1 MDGHPIPQDVTGF
14 QFKLI
19 GAMTIKQFA
28 YVAFGVIMSVI
39 IYYASIN
46 ILIKILL
53 IPVFGLGGTTLAF
66 LPVEGRPIDVMI
78 FNFFRSIFLPNQFI
92 YQKTGRQLSFA
103 QSMPV
108 SALPTNE
115 PGKNQ
120 AYEKEQKLETFLHK
134 QTSSAQSSLDQKEE
148 KFLKSV
154 ASAVYAMPQAAVIQT
169 QNTVAPQA
177 VVPAPQTEAPKPI
190 QTTQQPSLPQ
200 PLPQS
205 VAQDTTVSQTTKQP
219 VSAHPAAG
227 RRPSFPTT
235 QTAPQQPAKTASLL
249 HASDTPNV
257 IMGIVK
263 DSRNNVLSGMLV
275 EVKDKNGNPVRA
287 FKTNALG
294 QFSSATTIAPG
305 EYTITLEDPKN
316 QHAFSAV
323 QIVAN
328 NQILLPIEIISHD
341 AREELRK
348 ELFN

>member
-108 SALPTNE
+108 NTLPTNE
-115 PGKNQ
+115 LGKNQ
-120 AYEKEQKLETFLHK
+120 AYEKEQKLEAFLHK
-134 QTSSAQSSLDQKEE
+134 QTDSAQSNLDQKE
-148 KFLKSV
+148 KNFLKSV
-154 ASAVYAMPQAAVIQT
+154 ASAVYAIPQVTVSQAQSTAASQT
-169 QNTVAPQA
+169 T
-177 VVPAPQTEAPKPI
+177 VVPTPQPETPKPI
-190 QTTQQPSLPQ
+190 QTVQQPSLPQ
-200 PLPQS
+200 PLSQPI
-205 VAQDTTVSQTTKQP
+205 VKDAAVSQPAKQP
-219 VSAHPAAG
+219 PSVPAG